1 MLLYRVSSYHLPFRF
16 SEMAY
21 PPHSPTG
28 NAECRY
34 TEWRYAKCRSNECR
48 CTERRYAKCRST
60 ICHFA
65 SAKWQSRCIRL
76 SFAIGECGALPLAC
90 QWQMANAKCRYT
102 ECRTTEYR
110 CTKWRHVKCH
120 CIICHFAS
128 AKFACGECGVFA
140 NSLKRIGKWQSHCP
154 PIALV

>member
-1 MLLYRVSSYHLPFRF
+1 
-16 SEMAY
+16 MAY

-28 NAECRY
+28 NAFAIRFSEMAKPVANAPHSPECRY
-34 TEWRYAKCRSNECR
+34 TECRTTEYR
-48 CTERRYAKCRST
+48 CTKRRHVKCHCI

-128 AKFACGECGVFA
+128 E
-140 NSLKRIGKWQSHCP
+140 KWQSHCP
-154 PIALV
+154 PSSLVWTRRLSSKHKEKKSPSPNH